1 MRGVP
6 LAGETQGFGN
16 LQSNDILGSMNS
28 TDSGSP
34 DLWSLITSDVELTV
48 TCERWSVAG
57 IIGVDTEFVR
67 ERTYYPCPA
76 LIQVADNHGVVMIDP
91 LGISDFNPLKVV
103 LDDPAVVKVIHAC
116 DEDLEVLELL
126 TGVTVR
132 NVFDTQLSGAFAG
145 YGFSLGYRNLVEV
158 LLEVVL
164 DKDETRSDW
173 LKRPLSLSQLRYAAL
188 DVLYLL
194 PMHARLSREMAALG
208 RSAWFKEEFEHRR
221 RARAVDK
228 LTEAAYLRIRGRGS
242 LRPAQRAVLRA
253 LCQWRETEA
262 RARDIPR
269 RHLLRD
275 EVLLRLASDPV
286 RDESSL
292 GEIEGL
298 SERARTRY
306 GQALLTCIDSA
317 RAETLA
323 DTDARV
329 NLQPDADQMKRWKEI
344 ARAVGNAQNL
354 PPELLAN
361 RRALE
366 ELLISVMK
374 KEGNIPTTFQ
384 GWRFD
389 VITETLLNS
398 IHGSNGRATSRS

>member
-1 MRGVP
+1 MRRTRVRGVP
-6 LAGETQGFGN
+6 LSGETLGVDN
-16 LQSNDILGSMNS
+16 LYPNDILGLVIS
-28 TDSGSP
+28 TDSSSP
-34 DLWSLITSDVELTV
+34 DIWSLITSDVELTA

-76 LIQVADNHGVVMIDP
+76 LIQVADNHGVVIIDP
-91 LGISDFNPLKVV
+91 LGISDFSPLKDV
-103 LDDPAVVKVIHAC
+103 LIDPSILKLTHAC

-126 TGVTVR
+126 TGVTAC
-132 NVFDTQLSGAFAG
+132 NVFDTQLAGAFAG

-164 DKDETRSDW
+164 EKDETRSDW
-173 LKRPLSLSQLRYAAL
+173 LKRPLSSSQLRYAAL
-188 DVLYLL
+188 DVVYLL
-194 PMHARLSREMAALG
+194 PMHERLSREMTALG

-228 LTEAAYLRIRGRGS
+228 LPEAAYLRIRGRGA

-262 RARDIPR
+262 MARDIPR

-275 EVLLRLASDPV
+275 EVLLKLASDLV
-286 RDESSL
+286 IDASSL
-292 GEIEGL
+292 GDIDGL
-298 SERARTRY
+298 SERTRIRY
-306 GQALLTCIDSA
+306 GQALLTCIGSA
-317 RAETLA
+317 RTETPTN
-323 DTDARV
+323 TDALV
-329 NLQPDADQMKRWKEI
+329 NLQPYAGQMKRWKEI
-344 ARAVGNAQNL
+344 ARTVADAHNL

-374 KEGNIPTTFQ
+374 NQGRVPTTFQ
-384 GWRFD
+384 GWRFEI
-389 VITETLLNS
+389 ITETLLNG
-398 IHGSNGRATSRS
+398 IQNSNG